1 MKISKIGVA
10 IDIDG
15 VLMKGRSVLPRASEA
30 IKLLIHNKIPHIF
43 ITNGGGMLE
52 DKKCKTLKTKL
63 GTTTTAAITIIIT
76 IIIMT
81 TDINRITSDQMLLAH
96 TPMKDLVSQYKDSR
110 VLVLGCDE
118 VLNVAKQYGII
129 AFIIFIIVIIFIVV
143 IIIII
148 IIIIIG
154 FKKITSCKQL
164 HYHYPDIFPLRK
176 PEPHPCPHHGQ
187 VSSSSSSVSSPSS
200 PLSS

>member
-63 GTTTTAAITIIIT
+63 GTATAII
-76 IIIMT
+76 
-81 TDINRITSDQMLLAH
+81 H
-96 TPMKDLVSQYKDSR
+96 CQY
-110 VLVLGCDE
+110 
-118 VLNVAKQYGII
+118 
-129 AFIIFIIVIIFIVV
+129 
-143 IIIII
+143 
-148 IIIIIG
+148 
-154 FKKITSCKQL
+154 
-164 HYHYPDIFPLRK
+164 YHYYHYDYRY
-176 PEPHPCPHHGQ
+176 
-187 VSSSSSSVSSPSS
+187 
-200 PLSS
+200 